1 MGYGGQYGL
10 WGADMAYGVRLW
22 GLIWDM
28 GAAMGYGALL
38 WGADMGYGV
47 LLCAMGCSYGG

>member
-1 MGYGGQYGL
+1 
-10 WGADMAYGVRLW
+10 MAYGVRLW

-38 WGADMGYGV
+38 WGAAMGYGV
-47 LLCAMGCSYGG
+47 LLWDMGADMGYEG